1 MHQFWLEFRR
11 ISDVRYEFPNLTTR
25 VEIGAEV
32 GEVAAD
38 EISTVMTGDQYLSWV
53 GWPCWIKL

>member
-11 ISDVRYEFPNLTTR
+11 ISDVRYEFPNLTTK
-25 VEIGAEV
+25 VEIEADV

-38 EISTVMTGDQYLSWV
+38 EISTEMTDDQYLSWV
-53 GWPCWIKL
+53 G